1 MYNSLCEHLNSQLND
16 TPANINEGI
25 FDIFSRNG
33 KENEAKGFF
42 GIIGS
47 IFGAISGD
55 DAIGQALKK
64 QEEDAEKNAKKRES
78 DLAKA
83 SEDML
88 VAKMNADFEQRENQL
103 TLANQQ
109 KIAAYKAQQ
118 RQLKEEAAFWK
129 NNKRQYTAEQLEG
142 FNRRREELY
151 SSLGA
156 IDDEGIVELNR
167 LTTLITTDENG
178 NTLSIEEIK
187 QKAKDDPEFK
197 AQLDKYE
204 KLAKKFHKPMIEGA
218 STEGFYKELGKT
230 YAAGTEISRAQ
241 TALTDA
247 KALADDY
254 KKKSEQVSTFNE
266 KKTAHE
272 KAVAAATTAADTVK
286 NFGSTNGC
294 EVDGNGNITKVTLPN
309 LQAATENNN
318 EFKLDEHLN
327 KLQEQGV
334 PQSII
339 DKARNAYQ
347 EAENNGSLDPIE
359 AMNSAVSA
367 LSSEEQTEFE
377 NAVKEN
383 MQTKYNEAV
392 AAKDQADAAV
402 SATPKPDLN
411 DPEFA
416 DIKDMTDKQMIEY
429 DVTTDVGKQTQT
441 TITEGLKDAETKV
454 SKLEEQRQQRAA
466 KRKAENEEY
475 QAMQKSKVPDEFK
488 EDVKKAKS
496 GLDPGET
503 KVDGK
508 PGIRVKKVDENGNP
522 ILDKDGK
529 PEYEFIPKPGPNA
542 SADEQKEYDKQ
553 RDKIVLNTKVGD
565 GSGESIEYRDGKY
578 WYKDGDS
585 EAIELDPKDP
595 SDKSEITRIYA
606 EQQIRTEQRALI
618 LGKKQELADKLS
630 TCIKDGDL
638 DPEAYKKLSPA
649 EKEAMRDIMSGKTSV
664 EDMFAGV
671 DLAGSAVIDKVN
683 DFKKQHDNLD
693 DKDSFD
699 EYMKDIDDAD
709 DIETGEGSDA
719 DHDDE
724 DNVDA
729 DEEGMLNDDGELETD
744 ETEEYTDNEGN
755 TKTRNKKL
763 KNPAKIW
770 RRKKKKNGKG
780 TTSSYYNKDGDS
792 ISKKEFKKR
801 METYKKALKKKKDK
815 QTPPPTN
822 TTTNTQ
828 NNGGKPL
835 DPPPHR
841 AGDASAIDYTNLS
854 NWLFERLLNSI

>member
-33 KENEAKGFF
+33 KEKEAKGFF

-55 DAIGQALKK
+55 DAIGQALKA
-64 QEEDAEKNAKKRES
+64 QEKKAEENAKTREDA
-78 DLAKA
+78 LAKA

-103 TLANQQ
+103 TLANNQ
-109 KIAAYKAQQ
+109 KVAAYRAQQ
-118 RQLKEEAAFWK
+118 RQLKEEAEFWRK
-129 NNKRQYTAEQLEG
+129 NKRQYTAEQLEG

-151 SSLGA
+151 SGLGA

-187 QKAKDDPEFK
+187 QKAKDNPEFK

-230 YAAGTEISRAQ
+230 YAAATEISRAQ

-247 KALADDY
+247 ETLANDY
-254 KKKSEQVSTFNE
+254 EKKSKQVSAFNE
-266 KKTAHE
+266 KKDAHD
-272 KAVAAATTAADTVK
+272 KAVEAATTAADAVK

-294 EVDGNGNITKVTLPN
+294 EVDGNGNVTKVTLPN
-309 LQAATENNN
+309 LRAKTENNN

-327 KLQEQGV
+327 SLQEQGV

-339 DKARNAYQ
+339 DKARNAYKD
-347 EAENNGSLDPIE
+347 AENNGSLDPIE
-359 AMNSAVSA
+359 AMNSAMSA
-367 LSSEEQTEFE
+367 LSSEEQTELE
-377 NAVKEN
+377 NAVKEKT
-383 MQTKYNEAV
+383 QAKYNEAV

-416 DIKDMTDKQMIEY
+416 DIKDMTDEQRIEY

-441 TITEGLKDAETKV
+441 TITKGLKDAQTKV
-454 SKLEEQRQQRAA
+454 SKIEEQRQQRAA

-496 GLDPGET
+496 GLEPGET

-529 PEYEFIPKPGPNA
+529 PEYEFIPKPDPNDT
-542 SADEQKEYDKQ
+542 SAQKEYDRQ

-565 GSGESIEYRDGKY
+565 GSGESIEHRDGKY
-578 WYKDGDS
+578 YYKEDGV
-585 EAIELDPKDP
+585 EIELDPKNP
-595 SDKSEITRIYA
+595 SDKSEITRVYA
-606 EQQIRTEQRALI
+606 AQQIRTEQRALI

-630 TCIKDGDL
+630 ACIKDGDL

-671 DLAGSAVIDKVN
+671 DLAGSAIIDKVN
-683 DFKKQHDNLD
+683 GFKKQHDDLD
-693 DKDSFD
+693 DKESF
-699 EYMKDIDDAD
+699 EKYMDDIDDAD

-719 DHDDE
+719 DHDEE
-724 DNVDA
+724 DNIDA

-744 ETEEYTDNEGN
+744 ETEEYTDDEGN

-780 TTSSYYNKDGDS
+780 TTSSYYDKDGNS

-801 METYKKALKKKKDK
+801 MATYKEALKKKKDK
-815 QTPPPTN
+815 QKPADPP
-822 TTTNTQ
+822 Q
-828 NNGGKPL
+828 NNGGKPA

-841 AGDASAIDYTNLS
+841 AGDASVIDYTNLS